1 VQQNSSRYYAA
12 AEHHAESLIQR
23 FIAKIRWLLT
33 KEGRPYLL
41 VIALGF
47 LIGAFVD
54 GAWGLLIATV
64 LGLALF
70 TFLKKFSLP
79 LKPWQAT
86 VTTLWPIVA
95 RLCFM
100 MILLLPVA
108 NGTVGLLL
116 PSGHYPDTFMKYLS
130 IMIVIP
136 KNIVSNAPIVDVFP
150 GIPIIV
156 ALSIILMFWGS
167 LNLYKRKNF
176 TIALSGLI
184 LYTIS
189 PAIASAAV
197 PTHFNTV
204 TSYAAGY
211 YLGWVGLVLIV
222 VDKFFLQ
229 RILKAFAPVSPSP
242 TVQRANRLLGVLPI
256 LAFTVLITQLQG
268 LNLHIQ
274 LIAFQ
279 DLFEAEHHA
288 VASLLSGI
296 VAGVGA
302 GVIME
307 SVSPPGDSG
316 NNPPDQTTL
325 PEAPTATVPPAET
338 TPTTPPQQEPT
349 DIDEINQAKKQR
361 EIDEK
366 YMSAFEK
373 DRQQQINDDTIKA
386 ANDDKA
392 LHDEEEHMHDETK
405 KFWKDY
411 YTDENEF
418 NSWTAEHEITKAE
431 GYDKL
436 METAEYTKSGCDK
449 FIYVA
454 QYFAGPAGKKIADA
468 YDATSEFA
476 ESAADGK
483 PGEGIAKAGIKV
495 GEEILEHVG
504 MHTLEHTLGH
514 DSDLGKFVHYVNEEG
529 EPPEHIS
536 LESLNEVAVD
546 MTKDKIKGLGPEQLG
561 DYVKKKTGL
570 EGSEGGS
577 EGAEPAEGEAP
588 ASGE

>member
-1 VQQNSSRYYAA
+1 M
-12 AEHHAESLIQR
+12 QR
-23 FIAKIRWLLT
+23 LIAKIKWLLT

-54 GAWGLLIATV
+54 GATGIILATIVGLVV
-64 LGLALF
+64 LS
-70 TFLKKFSLP
+70 FLKKFHLP
-79 LKPWQAT
+79 IKPWQAT
-86 VTTLWPIVA
+86 VTTLFPIIA

-108 NGTVGLLL
+108 DGAIGLLL

-130 IMIVIP
+130 IMIVVP
-136 KNIVSNAPIVDVFP
+136 KNIVSNAPIVDIFP
-150 GIPIIV
+150 GIPIVV
-156 ALSIILMFWGS
+156 ALSIVLMFWGS

-176 TIALSGLI
+176 AIALTGLI

-189 PAIASAAV
+189 PAIASVAV
-197 PTHFNTV
+197 PTHFSPV
-204 TSYAAGY
+204 YSYAAGY
-211 YLGWVGLVLIV
+211 YLGWVGIVLVI

-229 RILKAFAPVSPSP
+229 RILKAIAPKLPGFK
-242 TVQRANRLLGVLPI
+242 VQANRMLSLMPI
-256 LAFTVLITQLQG
+256 LAFTIVITQLQG
-268 LNLHIQ
+268 LNLHLQ
-274 LIAFQ
+274 LIAMQ

-302 GVIME
+302 GAIIE
-307 SVSPPGDSG
+307 SVVPPGDSG
-316 NNPPDQTTL
+316 TNPPDQTTL
-325 PEAPTATVPPAET
+325 PQAPTAPVPPDT
-338 TPTTPPQQEPT
+338 TTTTPPAQEPL

-361 EIDEK
+361 EIDEQ

-373 DRQQQINDDTIKA
+373 DRQKQISDDTIKA

-392 LHDEEEHMHDETK
+392 LHDEQEHMHDETK

-436 METAEYTKSGCDK
+436 METAEYTKSGCDW
-449 FIYVA
+449 FIWGA
-454 QYFAGPAGKKIADA
+454 KYFAGPAGKKIADA
-468 YDATSEFA
+468 YEATSEFA

-483 PGEGIAKAGIKV
+483 PGEGIAKAGIKI
-495 GEEILEHVG
+495 GEKLVEHVT

-514 DSDLGKFVHYVNEEG
+514 ESDVGKFVHYVNAEG

-570 EGSEGGS
+570 EGSEGKEGGS
-577 EGAEPAEGEAP
+577 EGAEPAEGGAP